1 MQPDYV
7 SCFLAL
13 HLFSTICLQFIET
26 NIYQWPVIHLIR
38 QGTVI
43 SSSSSSSAA
52 VCGRIFWIYLFIFS
66 KYVLWKIEYLKTVSF
81 TDALKIHR
89 ANFFFLYDRPANEV
103 SIAHALAIV
112 YYFNLDTNTWSQRGE
127 TYARVDILYFFLLF
141 P

>member
-52 VCGRIFWIYLFIFS
+52 VCGRIFLDLFI
-66 KYVLWKIEYLKTVSF
+66 
-81 TDALKIHR
+81 
-89 ANFFFLYDRPANEV
+89 
-103 SIAHALAIV
+103 
-112 YYFNLDTNTWSQRGE
+112 
-127 TYARVDILYFFLLF
+127 YFFQICIMED
-141 P
+141 